1 MSLGSGRGQVRVE
14 ECSRAREGTFLGL
27 GTSELSLAEHSL
39 FRVLLREHTRVESPW
54 LPACSSSVSVLSCE
68 HSVLPVISWSSG
80 PVGVLWALLGRVLV
94 LTLPTVSA
102 PVSEL
107 LSVVMFAVI
116 SVVVAK
122 LPGLG
127 HI

>member
-1 MSLGSGRGQVRVE
+1 MLRSHLLV
-14 ECSRAREGTFLGL
+14 
-27 GTSELSLAEHSL
+27 SE
-39 FRVLLREHTRVESPW
+39 
-54 LPACSSSVSVLSCE
+54 
-68 HSVLPVISWSSG
+68 
-80 PVGVLWALLGRVLV
+80 PVGVLWATPWACVGADRS
-94 LTLPTVSA
+94 PPVSA

-116 SVVVAK
+116 SVVIAK